1 VIKKLMVMAT
11 MLAMMLVMAVPAW
24 ADDLNFGDDDLVFG
38 FPGIN
43 VVDNVEFENVRER
56 TSKDWECIAVDVDLD
71 GFVAEWEIT
80 CYV

>member
-1 VIKKLMVMAT
+1 MMKKLTVLAA

-24 ADDLNFGDDDLVFG
+24 ADDFDFGDDDLVFG
-38 FPGIN
+38 LPGIN
-43 VVDNVEFENVRER
+43 VVDDVDVENVRER
-56 TSKDWECIAVDVDLD
+56 NSKDGECFVDDVDLD

>member
-1 VIKKLMVMAT
+1 LMVMAT
-11 MLAMMLVMAVPAW
+11 MLAMMLVMAVPTW
-24 ADDLNFGDDDLVFG
+24 ADDLVFG
-38 FPGIN
+38 SPGIN

-56 TSKDWECIAVDVDLD
+56 NSKDWECIADDVDLD